1 MGGLTERDGLKITR
15 PYYLMLSI
23 RTQGGFCNRL
33 RAIVCASLWAEDLG
47 LELDIYWPEEVGHM
61 ACGISEL
68 LDISTIPRL
77 RNTYNKYLS
86 HAHQVLNSDDMRTVL
101 QLPGGPNIQ
110 SYSIFH
116 DEFKTRGLAVLQA
129 IKILPYLEA
138 VANAQ
143 MTFTNA
149 IGIHIRR
156 TDHLNC
162 IKASPLP
169 AFEAKIGEL
178 VEKNPDEKFFLA
190 TDEIQVKNR
199 FKELYTT
206 SLITPIQCLGRFT
219 KEQQQHG
226 VIDWLLLQKCSKI
239 VASRGS
245 SFSELAAMRAG
256 IVLEVV

>member
-1 MGGLTERDGLKITR
+1 
-15 PYYLMLSI
+15 MLSI

-33 RAIVCASLWAEDLG
+33 RAIVCGVLWAEDLG
-47 LELDIYWPEEVGHM
+47 LELDIYWPEEIGHM
-61 ACGISEL
+61 ACGIAEL

-86 HAHQVLNSDDMRTVL
+86 HAHQVLNADDMRTVL

-116 DEFKTRGLAVLQA
+116 EEFSSRGLVVLRA

-138 VANAQ
+138 IANGQ
-143 MTFTNA
+143 MTFTNGTNA

-169 AFEAKIGEL
+169 AFEAKINEL
-178 VEKNPDEKFFLA
+178 LVNDEKFFLA

-199 FKELYTT
+199 FKELYST
-206 SLITPIQCLGRFT
+206 SLITPINTLGRMT

>member
-1 MGGLTERDGLKITR
+1 MALA
-15 PYYLMLSI
+15 I

-47 LELDIYWPEEVGHM
+47 LDLEIYWPQEIGHM
-61 ACGISEL
+61 VCAIEEI

-77 RNTYNKYLS
+77 TLTRASYLKS
-86 HAHQVLNSDDMRTVL
+86 AHQVLNVSDMRTVL
-101 QLPGGPNIQ
+101 ELGGELRIQ

-116 DEFKTRGLAVLQA
+116 DDFLKERGLA
-129 IKILPYLEA
+129 ILRGIQVMPYLES

-143 MTFTNA
+143 MTFTRP

-162 IKASPLP
+162 IQASPLP
-169 AFEAKIGEL
+169 AFETKVSALLE
-178 VEKNPDEKFFLA
+178 ENPGHQFFLA
-190 TDEIQVKNR
+190 SDEINVKNK
-199 FKELYTT
+199 FKELYSGSIT
-206 SLITPIQCLGRFT
+206 SPIYTLGRMT

-226 VIDWLLLQKCSKI
+226 IVDWLLLHKCSKI
-239 VASRGS
+239 LASRGS
-245 SFSELAAMRAG
+245 SFSELAALRAG

>member
-1 MGGLTERDGLKITR
+1 MALA
-15 PYYLMLSI
+15 I

-33 RAIVCASLWAEDLG
+33 RAIVCGVLWAEDLG
-47 LELDIYWPEEVGHM
+47 LDLEIYWPQEIGHM
-61 ACGISEL
+61 ACAIEEI

-77 RNTYNKYLS
+77 TMTRGSYLKS
-86 HAHQVLNSDDMRTVL
+86 AHQVLNASDMRTVL
-101 QLPGGPNIQ
+101 ELRGDPRIQ

-116 DEFKTRGLAVLQA
+116 DEFLNERG
-129 IKILPYLEA
+129 IKILRGIQVMPYLES

-143 MTFTNA
+143 MTFTRP

-169 AFEAKIGEL
+169 AFEGKVSALLDE
-178 VEKNPDEKFFLA
+178 NPEQKFFLA
-190 TDEIQVKNR
+190 SDEISVKNK
-199 FKELYTT
+199 FKELYPGSIT
-206 SLITPIQCLGRFT
+206 SPIYTLGRMT

-226 VIDWLLLQKCSKI
+226 IVDWLLLHKCSKI
-239 VASRGS
+239 LASRGS
-245 SFSELAAMRAG
+245 SFSELAALRAG